1 MRRWPLWLDLALKA
15 ALFAVLL
22 FAVLFPD
29 SPQFEGKAM
38 TGRVIVYPIAV
49 LVVPAAWWLVAQR
62 RPTPYPYA
70 LDILWTL
77 PFLIDT
83 AGNALD
89 LYDTIDWWDDANHLV
104 NWALLVAAFGQL
116 LLRLPVGRLTTFGL
130 CVGFGAVTAIL
141 WEFAEYITF
150 IRDSPELETAYTD
163 TLGDLALG
171 LAGSVLAAAITAW
184 VLAPGREGQIDR
196 VSTTLS
202 SPGPS

>member
-1 MRRWPLWLDLALKA
+1 MRRWPLWLDIGLKA
-15 ALFAVLL
+15 ALLAILL

-38 TGRVIVYPIAV
+38 TGRAIAYPIAV
-49 LVVPAAWWLVAQR
+49 LLVPAVWWLVSR
-62 RPTPYPYA
+62 RRTTPYPYA

-89 LYDTIDWWDDANHLV
+89 LYDTIDWWDDANHFV
-104 NWALLVAAFGQL
+104 NWALLVGAFGQL
-116 LLRLPVGRLTTFGL
+116 LLRFPLDRLTTFGL

-171 LAGSVLAAAITAW
+171 LSGSLLAAAVTAW
-184 VLAPGREGQIDR
+184 LLLPRREGQRER